1 MLEFN
6 EEKHEYLLDGVAL
19 PSVTTILSETIFES
33 KYEGV
38 DEETLK
44 KAAEKGTYIH
54 QEIQD
59 YVEKG
64 EIGFTEELGN
74 FIEIVKS
81 NNLTNIKSETMT
93 TNKEIAGTID
103 IIATMGEKRILA
115 DIKTTYK
122 LDREYVSWQ
131 LSIYADIYE
140 EETGEKIDELYAIW
154 LRDDEYKFQ
163 KVERKS
169 KEDISNV
176 LISFKTGAKID
187 FITTDLQTI
196 PQEKQTLFINSLVQI
211 KNMEKS
217 IDAIKQMILEEME
230 QRGVYNIDLGKVLIS
245 YKPSYEKTSV
255 DSKKLKEDGIYEKY
269 SKKSKVKS
277 SIVIKVKEE

>member
-19 PSVTTILSETIFES
+19 PSVTTILSETIFEN

-176 LISFKTGAKID
+176 LISFKTGVKID
-187 FITTDLQTI
+187 FVTTDLQTI
-196 PQEKQTLFINSLVQI
+196 PQEKQALFINSLVQI

>member
-6 EEKHEYLLDGVAL
+6 NENHEYTLDGVVL
-19 PSVTTILSETIFES
+19 PSVTTILSKTIFES
-33 KYEGV
+33 KYEGI

-169 KEDISNV
+169 KEDISNA

-196 PQEKQTLFINSLVQI
+196 PQEKQALFINSLVQI

-277 SIVIKVKEE
+277 SIVVKVKEE

>member
-1 MLEFN
+1 MIEFN

-64 EIGFTEELGN
+64 KIGFTEELGN

-196 PQEKQTLFINSLVQI
+196 PQEKQALFINSLVQI

-217 IDAIKQMILEEME
+217 IDSIKQMILEEME

-245 YKPSYEKTSV
+245 YKPSYEKISI

-277 SIVIKVKEE
+277 SIVIKVK